1 VAGDN
6 RRVWR
11 SRRRPG
17 IGIAPE
23 HLERIFDRYY
33 QVADK
38 SERSRG
44 QGLGLAIV
52 RIIVA
57 GHGGRIEVKSKPGRG
72 STFTV
77 FLPVAA
83 GDAEV
88 GAR

>member
-1 VAGDN
+1 M
-6 RRVWR
+6 WR
-11 SRRRPG
+11 SRRKPG

-44 QGLGLAIV
+44 QGLGLGLGLAIV